1 MCTIS
6 SRQAQHTVWYG
17 HLNWV
22 AYLNPYFKHAKV
34 FKLIFFARLHEANS
48 NLHHSF
54 VFKEILKQI
63 AGLPTWNQLDMQ
75 IHFYCVWPNWGM
87 FQRNKVGKIVLL
99 QCNSPNIYLDFIV
112 FLSFFDLHKL
122 LNGSLSESELFLW
135 QWRKKVDK
143 S

>member
-1 MCTIS
+1 MVTSIGLLILTQILNMPRCS
-6 SRQAQHTVWYG
+6 S
-17 HLNWV
+17 
-22 AYLNPYFKHAKV
+22 
-34 FKLIFFARLHEANS
+34 
-48 NLHHSF
+48 SF
-54 VFKEILKQI
+54 SLLGYMRRTQTCITALFLKEILKQI
-63 AGLPTWNQLDMQ
+63 AGLPTWNQLDMK